1 MDPESAD
8 TPKRSGTLKKKSSVK
23 RVGSK
28 RSRVGSIRSLKL
40 EETELSNNYV
50 LYSPVPTQGNPTEI
64 LVNRFQSKSKYFVLL
79 VERQTDSNRQHG
91 GRF

>member
-28 RSRVGSIRSLKL
+28 RSRAGSIHSLKL

-50 LYSPVPTQGNPTEI
+50 FYSPVPTQGNPTEI
-64 LVNRFQSKSKYFVLL
+64 LVNRFQSKSKILCSSCGAP
-79 VERQTDSNRQHG
+79 D
-91 GRF
+91 